1 MLPDINMVIR
11 RDQKR
16 TFTDDYLR
24 PMRGSSHQFM
34 IFGMWTFQEQ
44 DHAYYLAGVPY
55 SEHSS
60 FFELTCFA
68 LSVPGPDVKMIAT
81 VNVGNEK
88 SRGKMK
94 KWFEKWQAEKLK
106 RQQAG
111 LPAIVEYRDVTYW

>member
-1 MLPDINMVIR
+1 ML
-11 RDQKR
+11 
-16 TFTDDYLR
+16 FT
-24 PMRGSSHQFM
+24 
-34 IFGMWTFQEQ
+34 
-44 DHAYYLAGVPY
+44 GVPY

-68 LSVPGPDVKMIAT
+68 LSCPGPDVKMIAT

-94 KWFEKWQAEKLK
+94 KWFEKWQAEKVK

-111 LPAIVEYRDVTYW
+111 LPSIVEYRDVTYW